1 MILRDP
7 HDAWK
12 FVVDFT
18 SLMNLDAHDATLRTK
33 NMLASAQNFF
43 VSNPCLFYRDIFGP
57 YRGLGGYG
65 DTVTN
70 IVTDVHVFRQPNYD
84 MCMKGRPE
92 WDMLRFAASACL
104 LSADSAESI
113 IDDFVDA
120 YVSAQA
126 CDCECEAVT
135 EDTCVACETASG
147 TVAPAVIA
155 AYEQIA
161 REHGLTGAASR
172 VESHRDPSVR
182 PDCNTCFVVNGLEF
196 RKASP
201 IPYEHSASGIVT
213 YELMGK
219 DIVARASAMGDTAFK
234 CHAVIDG
241 KPYIVR
247 RHACH
252 KREAHAVDWARVA
265 RRTGG
270 FLACAHGTRDMRDCD
285 IDALKASLLE
295 FGAVYA
301 QQVVADHKYCVLQNK
316 KHGPVSLARESH
328 DALHGSARDH
338 QLCRAPLVGRALQ
351 PVQATHNTS

>member
-57 YRGLGGYG
+57 YRNLA
-65 DTVTN
+65 TVNDGSSTVMN
-70 IVTDVHVFRQPNYD
+70 ILTDVHVFRRPTYD
-84 MCMKGRPE
+84 TCMKGMPE
-92 WDMLRFAASACL
+92 WDMMRFAASACL
-104 LSADSAESI
+104 LGDSAESI

-120 YVSAQA
+120 YVSTTTSSAPLPR
-126 CDCECEAVT
+126 EP
-135 EDTCVACETASG
+135 CVACETAPC

-161 REHGLTGAASR
+161 REHGMNTAATR
-172 VESHRDPSVR
+172 IESHCDPSVR

-201 IPYEHSASGIVT
+201 IPYEHSASGIVM

-219 DIVARASAMGDTAFK
+219 DIVARANAMGDATFK
-234 CHAVIDG
+234 THAVIDC

-247 RHACH
+247 RHVCGAQVTPIAQV
-252 KREAHAVDWARVA
+252 AHA
-265 RRTGG
+265 TGR
-270 FLACAHGTRDMRDCD
+270 FLFDAHGTRDWTGDV
-285 IDALKASLLE
+285 DALKASLLE
-295 FGAVYA
+295 FGAAYA
-301 QQVVADHKYCVLQNK
+301 QQVVADHKYCALRNK
-316 KHGPVSLARESH
+316 NG
-328 DALHGSARDH
+328 
-338 QLCRAPLVGRALQ
+338 
-351 PVQATHNTS
+351 